1 MILKNSSNVVPV
13 LIIGYSRVESIQIQI
28 EKLLKYKTEKI
39 YLSLDFSENPVVQRK
54 QYELLQYCA
63 RKNMESKTS
72 IVVWQ
77 RKRNHGVAIGVLSA
91 IEWFFAVNEYGII
104 VEDDLVFDENFLE
117 FCSVAL
123 EQYRSCEEVLLISGN
138 RYDGQPTKLEV
149 VGTNYPQI
157 WGWATW
163 RSKWKEMFK
172 MILNDTSL
180 NPIMMK
186 ERNRSYFYSGALRAR
201 LGFVDTWDTPLAYE
215 MLIQGKI
222 CILPPKNL
230 VSNDGIDQY
239 AVHTRQNS
247 FPMNFPISKLDHLV
261 FPELGKIKDSCE
273 NTNKYL
279 EKNVFQVK
287 NRHLLSPLK
296 LWMLI
301 AAHKMLGKKAKSL
314 KSRLEV
320 AEKFVH

>member
-1 MILKNSSNVVPV
+1 MILKNSSSVVPV

-28 EKLLKYKTEKI
+28 DKLLKYKTERI
-39 YLSLDFSENPVVQRK
+39 YLSLDFSDDPVVQRK

-91 IEWFFAVNEYGII
+91 IEWFFSLNESGII
-104 VEDDLVFDENFLE
+104 VEDDLIFDENFLE

-123 EQYRSCEEVLLISGN
+123 EQYRSCDEVLLISGN
-138 RYDGQPTKLEV
+138 RYDGQPTKFEI

-163 RSKWKEMFK
+163 RSKWKEMYK
-172 MILNDTSL
+172 MILKGTSL
-180 NPIMMK
+180 NPIMMI

-201 LGFVDTWDTPLAYE
+201 LGLVDTWDTPLAYE
-215 MLIQGKI
+215 MLIQRKI
-222 CILPPKNL
+222 CILPPLNL
-230 VSNDGIDQY
+230 VSNDGIDHY
-239 AVHTRQNS
+239 AVHTRLNS
-247 FPMNFPISKLDHLV
+247 FPMNFPISQIDYLV
-261 FPELGKIKDSCE
+261 FPKLSKIKENCE
-273 NTNKYL
+273 NINKYL

-296 LWMLI
+296 LWVLI
-301 AAHKMLGKKAKSL
+301 ASRKMLGRKARTL
-314 KSRLEV
+314 KSRIEE